1 VIAVDTNVLLRAIAL
16 DDARQTPVALN
27 RLRRE
32 TAVFVSKT
40 VLLEME
46 WVLRSGYD
54 FDRAKMRQVFAD
66 LQGLPNL
73 DIEDEA
79 AVRRAVELFGKG
91 LDFADSL
98 HLASAGE
105 RRFVTFDRR
114 LQRAARRLALGDISE
129 P

>member
-1 VIAVDTNVLLRAIAL
+1 MIAVDTNVLLRAIAL
-16 DDARQTPVALN
+16 DDARQAPVALD

-46 WVLRSGYD
+46 WVLRSGYG

-66 LQGLPNL
+66 LLGLSNL

-79 AVRRAVELFGKG
+79 AVRRAVDLFAKG

-105 RRFVTFDRR
+105 RQFITFDRQ
-114 LQRAARRLALGDISE
+114 LQRKARRIALGSVSE

>member
-1 VIAVDTNVLLRAIAL
+1 MIAVDTNVLLRAIAL
-16 DDARQTPVALN
+16 DDARQTPVALD

-46 WVLRSGYD
+46 WVLRSGYG
-54 FDRAKMRQVFAD
+54 FDRVKMRQVFVD
-66 LQGLPNL
+66 LLGLSNL
-73 DIEDEA
+73 DIEDEPT
-79 AVRRAVELFGKG
+79 VRRAVELFGKG

-114 LQRAARRLALGDISE
+114 LQRRVRRLALGDVSE

>member
-1 VIAVDTNVLLRAIAL
+1 MIAVDTNVLARIITEDDPDQARRAL
-16 DDARQTPVALN
+16 DTLERKPAI
-27 RLRRE
+27 
-32 TAVFVSKT
+32 FVSKT
-40 VLLEME
+40 VLLELAWILRASYHFE
-46 WVLRSGYD
+46 RQSILEVFHDVLRVGN
-54 FDRAKMRQVFAD
+54 F
-66 LQGLPNL
+66 

-79 AVRRAVELFGKG
+79 AVRRAVEFFGKG

-114 LQRAARRLALGDISE
+114 LQRAARRLALGDVSE